1 MEGQCGWKLFKKV
14 INKTMMGVRICCH
27 INENPSKRKI
37 LVHLAAMTKWEIDE
51 VTL

>member
-14 INKTMMGVRICCH
+14 INETMSVRICCH